1 MLISVWGRCRLVLV
15 NSIYELFYEVRVDR
29 LIFFFLVLQLAVN
42 LELVVLVDVWHK
54 CAFW

>member
-1 MLISVWGRCRLVLV
+1 MWGRCRLVLV

>member
-1 MLISVWGRCRLVLV
+1 MWGRCRLVLV

-29 LIFFFLVLQLAVN
+29 LIFFLVLQLAVN
-42 LELVVLVDVWHK
+42 LELVVLVDVWNK